1 MPKTKQTS
9 PAKYWLGTFNN
20 YTEEECTVLV
30 KELEQKCEKF
40 IMQEEVGEN
49 GTPHLQ
55 MKICFEKKARPV
67 GAFTSKKIHWELS
80 KMWKGWEYCAKD
92 NTHIGRRW
100 TKGVVIPR
108 KIEVDEPYGWQLKV
122 VDICKKEPER
132 RVIYWFWSPKGGVG
146 KTELCKYIRMNFN
159 ALMVCGKA
167 SDMKC
172 AIALRQK
179 NEKPFPD
186 ILLMNI
192 PRSIEHISYGGLE
205 EIKDG
210 IFFSG
215 KYESD
220 DIIMPTAHLIIFAN
234 QEPDYEKMSEDRWK
248 VFDIRELMTEGA
260 HEAQREEQHSL
271 SQ

>member
-1 MPKTKQTS
+1 MPKDKQTIQS
-9 PAKYWLGTFNN
+9 KYWLGTFNN

-30 KELEQKCEKF
+30 KELEQKCDKF
-40 IMQEEVGEN
+40 VMQEEVGEG

-55 MKICFEKKARPV
+55 VKVCFTKKLRPV
-67 GAFTSKKIHWELS
+67 GAFTSKKIHWERS
-80 KMWKGWEYCAKD
+80 SMWKGWEYCAKD
-92 NTHIGRRW
+92 NTHVGRRW

-146 KTELCKYIRMNFN
+146 KTELCKYIKMNFN

-192 PRSIEHISYGGLE
+192 PRSIEHISYGGIE

-220 DIIMPTAHLIIFAN
+220 DIIMPTAHLIVFAN

-248 VFDIRELMTEGA
+248 VFDIQELMTEGA